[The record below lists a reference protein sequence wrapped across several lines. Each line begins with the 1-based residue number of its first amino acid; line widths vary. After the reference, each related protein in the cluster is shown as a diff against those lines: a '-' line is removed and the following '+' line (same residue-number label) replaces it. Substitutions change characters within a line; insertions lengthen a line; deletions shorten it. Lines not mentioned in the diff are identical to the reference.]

1 MDFLYNQKKSW
12 GIRMSRIAVL
22 LPRDFMLEQAK
33 KVIEE
38 EQMEIDILKVI
49 RTADSVYEARK
60 AVDEGADIIVARGIQ
75 AAFIKKYTNIPLAE
89 MVLTGQEMGR
99 LIVKAK
105 RVLDRKHPSIAII
118 GFKNMYSDMT
128 YFEEIFAIT
137 LKTYFIEALEE
148 SEEAVEQAAGDGAHL
163 IIGGDVVGGLAERRG
178 IPTLFIESTEDSIR
192 NALVMAGK
200 MSYAAEVE
208 KNHIAQFETVLDT
221 SNNGIIQ
228 IDEEKKITI
237 VNRLAEEIIGKKSD
251 EVSGKGIRDVIP
263 GLQLEYVDGV
273 LNGKRDTYTTST
285 RIGKTALMITMTP
298 IQYEE
303 QIRGA
308 ILTCYR
314 LTAQR
319 SKDAE
324 QYREMY
330 LHGYIARHHFE
341 SISETSEKM
350 KQALEMAKMFALST
364 KPVLIYGEEG
374 TEKELFAQCIHNN
387 SAYKSGPFV
396 SINCSGMPE
405 QMQLD
410 RLFGNPDSA
419 DESMKKGALLLGELG
434 TVLISEV
441 ERLSLVAQY
450 RLYRAI
456 QYETLLR
463 NDLEK
468 SQTLDNRIVVTSRT
482 NLGIC
487 VSEGTFREDLYYLL
501 TGLTVEIPPLRER
514 TRDIEIRVERCR
526 SEFQKRYSKFLKVSE
541 GAMQELK
548 SYPWP
553 GNEIQLESF
562 CERMFLTTQKKT
574 IYEDYVK
581 QLFDELYPS
590 IELHENEKKMVV
602 YKHPEAIRLAEL
614 LEKHQGNRAAVA
626 KELNIST
633 TTLWRHIKKYGV
645 DYS

>member
-1 MDFLYNQKKSW
+1 MAK
-12 GIRMSRIAVL
+12 IAVL

-38 EQMEIDILKVI
+38 DQMDVDILKVI
-49 RTADSVYEARK
+49 STADSVYEARK
-60 AVDEGADIIVARGIQ
+60 AVEDGADIVVARGIQ

-105 RVLDRKHPSIAII
+105 QMLDQEHPQIAII
-118 GFKNMYSDMT
+118 GFRNMYSDMT
-128 YFEEIFAIT
+128 YFEEIFQIT
-137 LKTYFIEALEE
+137 LKTYFIETMEG
-148 SEEAVEQAAGDGAHL
+148 SEEAVEQAAGDGAQL
-163 IIGGDVVGGLAERRG
+163 LIGGDVVNSLAERRG
-178 IPTLFIESTEDSIR
+178 LKTLFIESTEDSIR
-192 NALVMAGK
+192 NALNVARK
-200 MSYAAEVE
+200 MEYAAEVE

-221 SNNGIIQ
+221 SANGIIR

-237 VNRLAEEIIGKKSD
+237 VNRLAEEIIGKKS
-251 EVSGKGIRDVIP
+251 ETVAGKGIRDVIP
-263 GLQLEYVDGV
+263 GLQLEYVEGV
-273 LNGKRDTYTTST
+273 LAGKRDTYTTSV

-314 LTAQR
+314 LTAQK
-319 SKDAE
+319 SKDAG

-330 LHGYIARHHFE
+330 LHGYIAKHHFGQ
-341 SISETSEKM
+341 IGETSEKM
-350 KQALEMAKMFALST
+350 KQALEKAKMFALSM
-364 KPVLIYGEEG
+364 KSVLIYGEEG

-396 SINCSGMPE
+396 SVNCSGMSE

-410 RLFGNPDSA
+410 RLFGNSDST

-468 SQTLDNRIVVTSRT
+468 SQTLNNRIIVTART

-501 TGLTVEIPPLRER
+501 NGLAVQIPPLRER
-514 TRDIEIRVERCR
+514 TRDIEIIVKRCR
-526 SEFQKRYSKFLKVSE
+526 GEFQKRYNKFLKVSE
-541 GAMQELK
+541 GALQELK
-548 SYPWP
+548 AYPWP

-581 QLFDELYPS
+581 ALFDELYPS

-602 YKHPEAIRLAEL
+602 YKYPEAIRLAEL
-614 LEKHQGNRAAVA
+614 LEKYQGNRAAVA

-645 DYS
+645 DHS